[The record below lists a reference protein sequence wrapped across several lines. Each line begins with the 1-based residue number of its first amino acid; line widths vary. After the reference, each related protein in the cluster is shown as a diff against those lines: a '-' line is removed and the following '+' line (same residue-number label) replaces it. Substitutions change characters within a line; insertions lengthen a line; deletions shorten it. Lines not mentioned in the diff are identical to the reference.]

1 MVKQKWQDVYSKNKE
16 KLLIP
21 LIIAALFLAA
31 YVLLIQVTKPE
42 SYQAKLFSVSEK
54 TIRSPQTVV
63 DTKKTA
69 EEKRKASEEI
79 EDVYVFNRETAENQ
93 VAFMQSIF
101 DYIDEV
107 RTETAS
113 AEKKAKKEADEN
125 NTSAPKKITD
135 ASKLASFKSKL
146 VGDHA
151 GNITENVSDAT
162 FMNLLNASQAD
173 LKAVKDQVITEIEET
188 MESRIRESNL
198 NTKKV
203 QARDDIE
210 LSPMPSRY
218 KTTAKSLVT
227 NAIIPNETVDAE
239 QTKARKKEAAENVV
253 PEKILQG
260 QVIVQ
265 EGQIID
271 RETYRQLDL
280 LNLINQKMPIK
291 QYAGYAFLIL
301 ALFLLLYFYTKKR
314 KYPPKKR
321 QQTMLIF
328 TSVYV
333 TTLVFLLVIR
343 FLESAN
349 LMNIA
354 FIFPAAFMP
363 VILKILLNERYAFFG
378 VIVVGVTSLFIFE
391 SDTTSIMNVLM
402 VAFILLSGLTGV
414 VALKDYSRRIMIFQ
428 TGLIVGAMNVIY
440 AILLLAINNSTLFSL
455 NALQVIFYAFIGGI
469 GSFMLGLALIPLFE
483 TIFGLL
489 TTSRL
494 IELANPNHPLLKKI
508 LMKAPGTYHH
518 SMMVANLA
526 ESCADEIGANSLL
539 VRVGCFYH
547 DIGKTLRPPYFVENQ
562 LQGIN
567 PHDRLTPKQSRDIIL
582 AHTTDG
588 ADILKENHMPQPII
602 DIARMHHGT
611 TVLKYFYFKEKE
623 VNPEILE
630 SEFRYSG
637 PKPPTK
643 EIAIIN
649 IADSVEAAVRSCEMP
664 TKEKIS
670 TIVDGI
676 IRDRILDG
684 QFTECDISLKELERI
699 RETLKRTL
707 NGIYHQ
713 RIQYPDDSKGETK

>member
-1 MVKQKWQDVYSKNKE
+1 MKQKWQDVYSKHKE
-16 KLLIP
+16 KLFIP
-21 LIIAALFLAA
+21 LFIAVLFFAS
-31 YVLLIQVTKPE
+31 YFLLIQVTKPE

-63 DTKKTA
+63 DTKKTE
-69 EEKRKASEEI
+69 EEKRKASDEV
-79 EDVYVFNRETAENQ
+79 EDVYVYNRETAANQ
-93 VAFMQSIF
+93 VAFTESIF
-101 DYIDEV
+101 DYINEV
-107 RTETAS
+107 RTETAD
-113 AEKKAKKEADEN
+113 AEKEAKAEAESN
-125 NTSAPKKITD
+125 NKPVPKPVTD
-135 ASKLASFKSKL
+135 ANKLKSFKEKL

-151 GNITENVSDAT
+151 ENITENVSDAT
-162 FMNLLNASQAD
+162 FINLLNATQAD
-173 LKAVKDQVITEIEET
+173 LKATEDQVISEVKRA
-188 MESRIRESNL
+188 MDDRIRESNL
-198 NTKKV
+198 NTKKI
-203 QARDDIE
+203 QARDAIE
-210 LSPMPSRY
+210 LSAMPSNY
-218 KTTAKSLVT
+218 KTSAKSLVS
-227 NAIIPNETVDAE
+227 NAIIPNETVDKE
-239 QTKARKKEAAENVV
+239 QTKARKKEAADNVV

-271 RETYRQLDL
+271 RETYRQLEL
-280 LNLINQKMPIK
+280 LNLIDQKMPIK
-291 QYAGYAFLIL
+291 QYTGYAFLVL

-321 QQTMLIF
+321 RQTILIF

-343 FLESAN
+343 WLEGAN
-349 LMNIA
+349 IMNIA
-354 FIFPAAFMP
+354 FVFPAAFMP
-363 VILKILLNERYAFFG
+363 MVLKILLNERFAFFG
-378 VIVVGVTSLFIFE
+378 VIVVAITSLFVFE

-402 VAFILLSGLTGV
+402 VAFILLSGLTSV
-414 VALKDYSRRIMIFQ
+414 VALKDYSRRIAIFQ
-428 TGLIVGAMNVIY
+428 TGMIVGALNVVY
-440 AILLLAINNSTLFSL
+440 ALLLLGINNSTLLSL
-455 NALQVIFYAFIGGI
+455 NAVQVIFYAFLGGI

-483 TIFGLL
+483 TLFGIL

-526 ESCADEIGANSLL
+526 ETCADEIGANSLL

-588 ADILKENHMPQPII
+588 AEILKENHMPQPII
-602 DIARMHHGT
+602 DIALMHHGT
-611 TVLKYFYFKEKE
+611 TILKYFYVKEKE
-623 VNPEILE
+623 NHPDVSE

-637 PKPPTK
+637 PKPQTK

-649 IADSVEAAVRSCEMP
+649 IADSVEAAVRSCDVP

-670 TIVDGI
+670 TIIDGI
-676 IRDRILDG
+676 IRERILDG
-684 QFTECDISLKELERI
+684 QFTECDITLHEIETI
-699 RETLKRTL
+699 RDTLKRTL

-713 RIQYPDDSKGETK
+713 RIQYPDDSKGEKE

>member
-1 MVKQKWQDVYSKNKE
+1 MKQKWQDVYSKNKE

-113 AEKKAKKEADEN
+113 AEKKAKKRKQMKII
-125 NTSAPKKITD
+125 TSAPKKITD

-301 ALFLLLYFYTKKR
+301 ALFLLLYFYTKK
-314 KYPPKKR
+314 
-321 QQTMLIF
+321 
-328 TSVYV
+328 
-333 TTLVFLLVIR
+333 
-343 FLESAN
+343 
-349 LMNIA
+349 
-354 FIFPAAFMP
+354 
-363 VILKILLNERYAFFG
+363 
-378 VIVVGVTSLFIFE
+378 
-391 SDTTSIMNVLM
+391 
-402 VAFILLSGLTGV
+402 
-414 VALKDYSRRIMIFQ
+414 
-428 TGLIVGAMNVIY
+428 
-440 AILLLAINNSTLFSL
+440 
-455 NALQVIFYAFIGGI
+455 
-469 GSFMLGLALIPLFE
+469 
-483 TIFGLL
+483 
-489 TTSRL
+489 
-494 IELANPNHPLLKKI
+494 KKI
-508 LMKAPGTYHH
+508 SA
-518 SMMVANLA
+518 
-526 ESCADEIGANSLL
+526 
-539 VRVGCFYH
+539 
-547 DIGKTLRPPYFVENQ
+547 
-562 LQGIN
+562 
-567 PHDRLTPKQSRDIIL
+567 
-582 AHTTDG
+582 
-588 ADILKENHMPQPII
+588 
-602 DIARMHHGT
+602 
-611 TVLKYFYFKEKE
+611 
-623 VNPEILE
+623 
-630 SEFRYSG
+630 
-637 PKPPTK
+637 
-643 EIAIIN
+643 
-649 IADSVEAAVRSCEMP
+649 
-664 TKEKIS
+664 
-670 TIVDGI
+670 
-676 IRDRILDG
+676 
-684 QFTECDISLKELERI
+684 
-699 RETLKRTL
+699 
-707 NGIYHQ
+707 
-713 RIQYPDDSKGETK
+713 